1 MGIEDYLSWWHLQWL
16 GIYTL
21 ANCAIPWYVIWLNR
35 RLAPVKG
42 REVEKYAPWVRVD
55 IGEWSYVR
63 VIFTH
68 FFFLPRYAVLLLI
81 LAVALIGIFILSI
94 GASIDNLG
102 PTRKM
107 LITEYTCLCMRVF
120 SPFFGVVYYSTSR
133 PKADYKEWLGPDWE
147 PKYDGAT
154 ILVSNH

>member
-1 MGIEDYLSWWHLQWL
+1 M
-16 GIYTL
+16 
-21 ANCAIPWYVIWLNR
+21 
-35 RLAPVKG
+35 
-42 REVEKYAPWVRVD
+42 
-55 IGEWSYVR
+55 
-63 VIFTH
+63 
-68 FFFLPRYAVLLLI
+68 LLLI
-81 LAVALIGIFILSI
+81 LAIALIGILILSI

-133 PKADYKEWLGPDWE
+133 PKADYKKWLGPDWE